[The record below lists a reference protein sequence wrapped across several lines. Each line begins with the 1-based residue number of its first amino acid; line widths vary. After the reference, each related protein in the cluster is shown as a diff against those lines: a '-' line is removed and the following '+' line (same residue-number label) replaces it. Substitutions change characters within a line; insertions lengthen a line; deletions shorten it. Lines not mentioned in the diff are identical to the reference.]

1 MWTEK
6 RARDK
11 ILEYGNELSRSIN
24 DRGFLTKDMLVSQ
37 ESSAH
42 GTSLSP
48 VFHTLSGDNSTY
60 EVEIS

>member
-37 ESSAH
+37 ESSA
-42 GTSLSP
+42 P
-48 VFHTLSGDNSTY
+48 WN
-60 EVEIS
+60 